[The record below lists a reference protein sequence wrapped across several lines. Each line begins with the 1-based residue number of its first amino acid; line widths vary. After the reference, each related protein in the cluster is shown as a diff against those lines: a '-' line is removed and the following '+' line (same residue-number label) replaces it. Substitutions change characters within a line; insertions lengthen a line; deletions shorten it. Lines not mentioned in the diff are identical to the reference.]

1 MHCADP
7 HGRAQRL
14 RLALCSLLMLPL
26 LLLLAWPGAAH
37 AHKASDAYL
46 LIDRDGPALTVRW
59 DIALRDLDAALDLDA
74 NRDQRL
80 QWGEVR
86 TRLPE
91 ITAYAGAR
99 LQLQEGRC
107 ALRPGEPE
115 GIEDRVDGAYLVLRF
130 TAACDTAGT
139 LGVDYRL
146 LGDVDPTHRGLL
158 RLGAAGGGE
167 SSVRSLDPNGGPV
180 SVRWPDAAGTDA
192 GAGGGHGF
200 FADGLH
206 HILIGYD
213 HLLFL
218 LCLLLPAV
226 MRRSAAGWTPVGRWR
241 DAIWPIVS
249 WVTLFTLAHSL
260 TLALAALKIVS
271 VSPRIV
277 ESAIAATILLAAL
290 DNLRPLLGTR
300 RRFFSF
306 GFGLIHGF
314 GFAGAL
320 AELDLP
326 TQAFASALLQFN
338 LGVEAGQLLVV
349 GIAMLVLL
357 TLRQWRGYVPVVLR
371 GGSVLAAILALVWL
385 VERVFDLSLLPM
397 G

>member
-1 MHCADP
+1 M
-7 HGRAQRL
+7 L
-14 RLALCSLLMLPL
+14 MLSLLALV
-26 LLLLAWPGAAH
+26 LLAWPRAAL

-46 LIDRDGPALTVRW
+46 LIDRDGPTLAVRW

-91 ITAYAGAR
+91 IAAYASAR

-115 GIEDRVDGAYLVLRF
+115 GVEDRVDGAYLVLRF
-130 TAACDTAGT
+130 IATCDAADTLT
-139 LGVDYRL
+139 VDYRL

-158 RLGAAGGGE
+158 RLGAAGGQDL
-167 SSVRSLDPNGGPV
+167 SVRSLDPNGGPV
-180 SVRWPDAAGTDA
+180 TVRWPGSADAAV
-192 GAGGGHGF
+192 GGGHGF

-241 DAIWPIVS
+241 DAVWPIVS

-271 VSPRIV
+271 LSPRIV
-277 ESAIAATILLAAL
+277 EPAIAATILLAAL

-326 TQAFASALLQFN
+326 TRSFATALLQFN

-357 TLRQWRGYVPVVLR
+357 TLRRWRGYVPVVLR

>member
-1 MHCADP
+1 MRCADP
-7 HGRAQRL
+7 A
-14 RLALCSLLMLPL
+14 LALRRAWLTLVGLLALPL
-26 LLLLAWPGAAH
+26 VLLAWPGSAH

-46 LIDRDGPALTVRW
+46 LIDRAGPQLAIRW

-74 NRDQRL
+74 DRDQRL
-80 QWGEVR
+80 HWGEVR
-86 TRLPE
+86 RRLPE

-99 LQLQEGRC
+99 LLLQDGRC
-107 ALRPGEPE
+107 SLRPAETQ

-130 TAACDTAGT
+130 TAACDAAQT
-139 LGVDYRL
+139 LTVDYRL
-146 LGDVDPTHRGLL
+146 LRDVDPTHRGLL
-158 RLGAAGGGE
+158 RLGSAGGPDL
-167 SSVRSLDPNGGPV
+167 SVRSLDPNGGPV
-180 SVRWPDAAGTDA
+180 QVRWPEGSSADAD
-192 GAGGGHGF
+192 GAHGF

-226 MRRSAAGWTPVGRWR
+226 LRRNAAGWTPVGRWPE
-241 DAIWPIVS
+241 AVWPIVG

-271 VSPRIV
+271 LSPRIV
-277 ESAIAATILLAAL
+277 EPAIAATILLAAL
-290 DNLRPLLGTR
+290 DNLWPVLGHR

-326 TQAFASALLQFN
+326 TGAFAGALLRFN

-357 TLRQWRGYVPVVLR
+357 ALRQWRGYVPVVLR
-371 GGSVLAAILALVWL
+371 GGSVAALLVAMVWL

>member
-1 MHCADP
+1 M
-7 HGRAQRL
+7 
-14 RLALCSLLMLPL
+14 LMLPML
-26 LLLLAWPGAAH
+26 AVVLVAWPRAAH

-46 LIDRDGPALTVRW
+46 LIDRDGPTLTVRW

-86 TRLPE
+86 NRLPE
-91 ITAYAGAR
+91 ITAYAAAR
-99 LQLQEGRC
+99 LTLQNGQCTLQTR
-107 ALRPGEPE
+107 EPE
-115 GIEDRVDGAYLVLRF
+115 GIDDRVDGAYLALRF
-130 TAACDTAGT
+130 TATCTAT
-139 LGVDYRL
+139 DALTVDYRL

-158 RLGAAGGGE
+158 RLGAAGGQDL
-167 SSVRSLDPNGGPV
+167 SVRSLDPNGGPV
-180 SVRWPDAAGTDA
+180 TVRWPDSADA

-241 DAIWPIVS
+241 DAVWPIVS

-271 VSPRIV
+271 LSPRIV
-277 ESAIAATILLAAL
+277 EPAIAATILLAAL

-326 TQAFASALLQFN
+326 TRAFASALLQFN

-349 GIAMLVLL
+349 GIAMLALL
-357 TLRQWRGYVPVVLR
+357 ALRRWRGYVPVVLR
-371 GGSVLAAILALVWL
+371 GGSVLAAMLALVWL

>member
-1 MHCADP
+1 M
-7 HGRAQRL
+7 
-14 RLALCSLLMLPL
+14 LALLAWMMLPL
-26 LLLLAWPGAAH
+26 LLCAWPGAAH

-46 LIDRDGPALTVRW
+46 LIDRDGPNLAVRW

-74 NRDQRL
+74 DRDQRL

-91 ITAYAGAR
+91 ITAYAAAR
-99 LQLQEGRC
+99 LRLQEGRC
-107 ALRPGEPE
+107 ALRPAEPD

-130 TAACDTAGT
+130 TATCDATEALT
-139 LGVDYRL
+139 VDYRL

-158 RLGAAGGGE
+158 RLGAAAGQA
-167 SSVRSLDPNGGPV
+167 SAVRSLDPNGGPV
-180 SVRWPDAAGTDA
+180 PVRWPDAV
-192 GAGGGHGF
+192 GAGRDGDHGSHGF

-226 MRRSAAGWTPVGRWR
+226 LQRSAAGWTPVARWR
-241 DAIWPIVS
+241 DAVWPIVS

-260 TLALAALKIVS
+260 TLALAALKVVS
-271 VSPRIV
+271 LPPRIV
-277 ESAIAATILLAAL
+277 EPAIAATILLAAL
-290 DNLRPLLGTR
+290 DNVRPLLGPR

-320 AELDLP
+320 GELDLP
-326 TQAFASALLQFN
+326 PGVFASALLQFN

-349 GIAMLVLL
+349 GAAMLLL
-357 TLRQWRGYVPVVLR
+357 LALRRWRGYVPVVLR
-371 GGSVLAAILALVWL
+371 GGSILAALLALVWL

-397 G
+397 PGG

>member
-1 MHCADP
+1 M
-7 HGRAQRL
+7 R
-14 RLALCSLLMLPL
+14 PL
-26 LLLLAWPGAAH
+26 LLMALLALAALLCPLPAL
-37 AHKASDAYL
+37 AHKSSDAYL
-46 LIDRDGPALTVRW
+46 WITREGPRLAIRW

-74 NRDQRL
+74 DQDQRL

-86 TRLPE
+86 RRLPD
-91 ITAYAGAR
+91 IMAYASAR
-99 LQLQEGRC
+99 LQLQQGRC
-107 ALRPGEPE
+107 ILRPGPAE
-115 GIEDRVDGAYLVLRF
+115 GIEERVDGAYLALRF
-130 TAACDTAGT
+130 DSDCADTDLLT
-139 LGVDYRL
+139 IDYRL
-146 LGDVDPTHRGLL
+146 LREVDPTHRGLL
-158 RLGAAGGGE
+158 RLGAA
-167 SSVRSLDPNGGPV
+167 SDTAAPSASVRSLDPGGGPV
-180 SVRWPDAAGTDA
+180 QVRWPSDEAPPPT
-192 GAGGGHGF
+192 GGHGF

-241 DAIWPIVS
+241 DALWPIVS

-260 TLALAALKIVS
+260 TLALAALKVVS
-271 VSPRIV
+271 LSPRIV
-277 ESAIAATILLAAL
+277 EPAIAATILLAAL

-326 TQAFASALLQFN
+326 TRAFASALLQFN

-349 GIAMLVLL
+349 GMAMLVLL
-357 TLRQWRGYVPVVLR
+357 GLRRWRGYVPVVLH

-385 VERVFDLSLLPM
+385 VERVFDLSVLPM